1 MAEKNKNDNT
11 DYFIDVARD
20 HIYQNQGKEYTKAFT
35 EWRNDEKNPY
45 GYAFIHDSR
54 EHTYVDGEGYADEF
68 AVTSEKETLHRCF
81 KVAGI
86 AMLILIGFQTAL
98 SISMKWIFG
107 AQMDGW
113 VYYSERSSLRKYS
126 FEQITVYC
134 AIKIIA
140 YLSVILFCA
149 LKLRLPRKV
158 YMPNEQVSR
167 KKITYAVCVSLIFM
181 VIARFFDYLLVK
193 MFYSVNIDMCFYRY
207 VVGNSPSGQYFYIAT
222 ELLIVPILSEI
233 IFRGFFLQL
242 FRQFGDTF
250 AVIFSSILA
259 SCCFHDISKL
269 MYMFFFSVILA
280 TVTIKTGSLFTSM
293 IARIIVVDVTYVLN
307 DFSVGVLDY
316 ELRFRE
322 IIVCIFLLV
331 VCTCIITYLQEYI
344 ITPRNRPNSTEIT
357 LADKLRL
364 VLNSNY
370 MIVWLLLS
378 LFETI
383 LAVRIV

>member
-1 MAEKNKNDNT
+1 MAEKNKNENT

-20 HIYQNQGKEYTKAFT
+20 HIYQNQGKEYTEAFT

-54 EHTYVDGEGYADEF
+54 EHIYVDGEGYADEF

-86 AMLILIGFQTAL
+86 AMLIMIAFQTAL
-98 SISMKWIFG
+98 SLSMRWIFG
-107 AQMDGW
+107 SQMDGW
-113 VYYSERSSLRKYS
+113 IYYSERSALRQYG
-126 FEQITVYC
+126 FEQIAVYC

-149 LKLRLPRKV
+149 LKLRLPKKV
-158 YMPNEQVSR
+158 YLPTEPVSR

-181 VIARFFDYLLVK
+181 VIARIFDYVLVK
-193 MFYSVNIDMCFYRY
+193 MFYSANIDMCFYRY
-207 VVGNSPSGQYFYIAT
+207 VISNSPSGQYFYMAT

-233 IFRGFFLQL
+233 IFRGYFLQL
-242 FRQFGDTF
+242 FRQFGDMF
-250 AVIFSSILA
+250 AIIFSSILA

-269 MYMFFFSVILA
+269 MYMFFFSIILA
-280 TVTIKTGSLFTSM
+280 TVTIKTGNIFASM
-293 IARIIVVDVTYVLN
+293 IARIVVVDVTYVLN
-307 DFSVGVLDY
+307 DFSVGALDY

-331 VCTCIITYLQEYI
+331 VCTCIITYLHEYI
-344 ITPRNRPNSTEIT
+344 TTPRTQPDSTEIT
-357 LADKLRL
+357 LTGKLRL

-370 MIVWLLLS
+370 MIAWLLLS

>member
-1 MAEKNKNDNT
+1 MAEKNRNENT

-20 HIYQNQGKEYTKAFT
+20 HIYQNQGKEYTEAFT
-35 EWRNDEKNPY
+35 KWRNDEKNPY

-54 EHTYVDGEGYADEF
+54 EHIYVDGEGYADEF
-68 AVTSEKETLHRCF
+68 AVTSEKETLHSCF

-86 AMLILIGFQTAL
+86 AMLIMIAFQTAL
-98 SISMKWIFG
+98 SLSMRWIFG
-107 AQMDGW
+107 SQMDGW
-113 VYYSERSSLRKYS
+113 VYYSERSALRKYG
-126 FEQITVYC
+126 FEQIAVYS
-134 AIKIIA
+134 AIKIVA

-149 LKLRLPRKV
+149 LKLRLPKKV
-158 YMPNEQVSR
+158 YLPSEPVSR

-181 VIARFFDYLLVK
+181 VIARIFDYLLVR
-193 MFYSVNIDMCFYRY
+193 MFFSANIDMCFYRY
-207 VVGNSPSGQYFYIAT
+207 IECSSPSGQYFYMAT
-222 ELLIVPILSEI
+222 ELLIVPVLSEI
-233 IFRGFFLQL
+233 IFRGYFLQL

-250 AVIFSSILA
+250 AIIFSSILA

-269 MYMFFFSVILA
+269 MYMFFFSIILG
-280 TVTIKTGSLFTSM
+280 TVTIKTGNIFASM
-293 IARIIVVDVTYVLN
+293 IARIVVVDVTYVLN
-307 DFSVGVLDY
+307 DFSVGALDY

-331 VCTCIITYLQEYI
+331 VCTCIITYLHEYI
-344 ITPRNRPNSTEIT
+344 ATPRTQPDSTEIT
-357 LADKLRL
+357 LTGKLRL

-370 MIVWLLLS
+370 MIAWLLLS